1 MESNKDEAG
10 KCLEL
15 ARSHKKQGN
24 LVLAGKFAKKSND
37 LYPTSAAEGFLR
49 SIEDAAGSSKSSGGD
64 AGTRTNGSAR
74 GSSTATNVH
83 PSAAGSHNRRGVSE
97 KQNDDAKEREYTAE
111 QLKVVKRVRE
121 CKVTEYYEIMG
132 VKKDCEEND
141 IKKAYR
147 KLALALHPDKNGAPG
162 ADEAFKMVSKAF
174 QVLSDPQKRAAYDQH
189 GSDPESRFSGMSSSR
204 SPGFSPAMYTN
215 FGGEVSPEEL
225 FNMFFGGD
233 LGGGGFAPSPFG
245 GSVFTASFGP
255 GGFRTTTNRRGP
267 AAEEPARSRSMFLQ
281 LLPLFLL
288 FAFSILSTL
297 PDLFTT
303 STPDPRFAF
312 SPSSRFN
319 VERQTSNLKIRYHVN
334 GPEFHNH
341 PKIAAD
347 LTAGSLRRGSTLSR
361 FETEVEQVYTQDLY
375 SQCQR
380 GLNERQRRRE
390 AEIGFLGIGTDWEKV
405 QKIETESI
413 GSCEELKR
421 LGIIRS

>member
-1 MESNKDEAG
+1 MLRVSHTWAISITPSFGRHDCVCTSDTSTGFPMESNKDEAG

-147 KLALALHPDKNGAPG
+147 KVC
-162 ADEAFKMVSKAF
+162 VSAC
-174 QVLSDPQKRAAYDQH
+174 SAS
-189 GSDPESRFSGMSSSR
+189 GSDG
-204 SPGFSPAMYTN
+204 SPW
-215 FGGEVSPEEL
+215 
-225 FNMFFGGD
+225 
-233 LGGGGFAPSPFG
+233 LGS
-245 GSVFTASFGP
+245 
-255 GGFRTTTNRRGP
+255 
-267 AAEEPARSRSMFLQ
+267 AR
-281 LLPLFLL
+281 
-288 FAFSILSTL
+288 
-297 PDLFTT
+297 
-303 STPDPRFAF
+303 
-312 SPSSRFN
+312 
-319 VERQTSNLKIRYHVN
+319 
-334 GPEFHNH
+334 
-341 PKIAAD
+341 
-347 LTAGSLRRGSTLSR
+347 
-361 FETEVEQVYTQDLY
+361 
-375 SQCQR
+375 
-380 GLNERQRRRE
+380 
-390 AEIGFLGIGTDWEKV
+390 
-405 QKIETESI
+405 
-413 GSCEELKR
+413 
-421 LGIIRS
+421 